1 MEGVSSQTP
10 QTVRVG
16 AIGAGFIADYH
27 LAGLAAAGGADVRVV
42 YGRTPAT
49 TQALATRYGIPEITD
64 DWRRVLER
72 KDLDAVVI
80 TTPDN
85 THAEIAIA
93 AAQAGKAILLQKP
106 MATSSAECRRVIAA
120 ARASGARLQVSF
132 MHRYFEEVV
141 RTRAILAEGKVGKVF
156 SVRMRNATPGPD
168 WKTWFFSR
176 AAVGGGVVMQLG
188 VHGIDVLRHLFGD
201 IVAVSGATA
210 IRKTERT
217 LVDGTVVRPDNEDQA
232 LAVYE
237 FRDGMVG
244 SHEMSFS
251 ELHGCDRF
259 TLEIYC
265 AEATIWLRSMRGR
278 LALYAPAV
286 TGVKGWVVPE
296 LPDPPMGQRHHAH
309 FLDIVRGAAPPDTT
323 PEDGLATVLVAE
335 ALYRAA
341 EHKQEQTIESI

>member
-1 MEGVSSQTP
+1 MSAVSTSP
-10 QTVRVG
+10 VRIG

-27 LAGLAAAGGADVRVV
+27 LAGLAAAGGADVRVIC
-42 YGRTPAT
+42 GRTPET
-49 TQALATRYGIPEITD
+49 TQALATRYGIAEIAT
-64 DWRRVLER
+64 DWRQVLER

-80 TTPDN
+80 TTPDH

-93 AAQAGKAILLQKP
+93 AAAAGKAILLQKP
-106 MATSSAECRRVIAA
+106 MATSSAECRKVIAA
-120 ARASGARLQVSF
+120 ARTAGIRLQVSF

-141 RTRAILAEGKVGKVF
+141 RTREILAEGKVGPVF

-168 WKTWFFSR
+168 WKPWFFSR
-176 AAVGGGVVMQLG
+176 ASVGGGVVMHLG

-201 IVAVSGATA
+201 IAAVSGTTA

-217 LVDGTVVRPDNEDQA
+217 LVDGTVIRPDNEDQA
-232 LAVYE
+232 LAVYK
-237 FRDGMVG
+237 FRDGLIG

-278 LALYAPAV
+278 LALYAPEV
-286 TGVKGWVVPE
+286 TGIKGWFVPD
-296 LPDPPMGQRHHAH
+296 LPNPPMGQRHHAH
-309 FLDIVRGAAPPDTT
+309 FLDIVRGTAPPDTT

-341 EHKQEQTIESI
+341 ERGQEQSVESI

>member
-1 MEGVSSQTP
+1 MPTDR

-27 LAGLAAAGGADVRVV
+27 LGGLAAAGGADVRVV
-42 YGRTPAT
+42 YGRTLET
-49 TQALATRYGIPEITD
+49 TRALATRYGIPEVAS
-64 DWRRVLER
+64 DWRRVVER

-80 TTPDN
+80 TTPDH

-93 AAQAGKAILLQKP
+93 AAEAGKAILLQKP

-120 ARASGARLQVSF
+120 ARAAGVRLQVSF

-141 RTRAILAEGKVGKVF
+141 RTREILAEGKAGPVF
-156 SVRMRNATPGPD
+156 AVRMRNATPGPD
-168 WKTWFFSR
+168 WKTWFFAR
-176 AAVGGGVVMQLG
+176 ANVGGGVVMQLG

-201 IVAVSGATA
+201 IVAVSGTTA

-217 LVDGTVVRPDNEDQA
+217 LADGTVVRPDNEDQA
-232 LAVYE
+232 LAVYK
-237 FRDGMVG
+237 FRGG
-244 SHEMSFS
+244 LIGNHEMSFS
-251 ELHGCDRF
+251 ELRGCDRF

-278 LALYAPAV
+278 LALYAPTI
-286 TGVKGWVVPE
+286 TGVKDWVVPD
-296 LPDPPMGQRHHAH
+296 LPNPPMGARHHAH
-309 FLDIVRGAAPPDTT
+309 FLGIVRGNTPPDTT

-341 EHKQEQTIESI
+341 ERKQEQVVESI

>member
-1 MEGVSSQTP
+1 MSAASTLP
-10 QTVRVG
+10 VRIG

-42 YGRTPAT
+42 CGRTPET
-49 TQALATRYGIPEITD
+49 TQALATRYGIPEIAT
-64 DWRRVLER
+64 DWRQVLGR
-72 KDLDAVVI
+72 KDIDAVVI

-106 MATSSAECRRVIAA
+106 MATSSAECRKVIAA
-120 ARASGARLQVSF
+120 ARAARIHLQVSF

-141 RTRAILAEGKVGKVF
+141 RTREILAEGKVGKVF

-176 AAVGGGVVMQLG
+176 AAVGGGAVMQLG

-201 IVAVSGATA
+201 IVAVSGTTA

-232 LAVYE
+232 LAIYK
-237 FRDGMVG
+237 FHDGLIA

-286 TGVKGWVVPE
+286 TGVKGWVVPD
-296 LPDPPMGQRHHAH
+296 LPNPPMGARHHAH
-309 FLDIVRGAAPPDTT
+309 FLDIVRGKAPPDTT
-323 PEDGLATVLVAE
+323 PNDGLATVLVAE

-341 EHKQEQTIESI
+341 ACGQEQAIEPI

>member
-1 MEGVSSQTP
+1 MSTP
-10 QTVRVG
+10 ARTVRIG

-27 LAGLAAAGGADVRVV
+27 LAGLAAAGGADVRVI
-42 YGRTPAT
+42 YGRTPET
-49 TQALATRYGIPEITD
+49 TRILAARYGISEIAT
-64 DWRRVLER
+64 DWRQVIER

-80 TTPDN
+80 TTPDH
-85 THAEIAIA
+85 THAEIAVA
-93 AAQAGKAILLQKP
+93 AAAAGKAILLQKP
-106 MATSSAECRRVIAA
+106 MATTSAGCRQVIAA
-120 ARASGARLQVSF
+120 ARAAGVPLQVSF

-141 RTRAILAEGKVGKVF
+141 RTREILLEGKTGPVYA
-156 SVRMRNATPGPD
+156 VRMRNATPGPD
-168 WKTWFFSR
+168 WKTWFFSH
-176 AAVGGGVVMQLG
+176 ANVGGGVVMQLG

-201 IVAVSGATA
+201 IATVSGATA

-217 LVDGTVVRPDNEDQA
+217 LADGTVVRPDNEDHA
-232 LAVYE
+232 LAVYK
-237 FRDGMVG
+237 FRDGLIG

-278 LALYAPAV
+278 LALYAPAI
-286 TGVKGWVVPE
+286 TGIKDWVVPD
-296 LPDPPMGQRHHAH
+296 LPNPPMGARHHAH
-309 FLDIVRGAAPPDTT
+309 FLDIVRGTAPSDTT

-341 EHKQEQTIESI
+341 ERGQEQMVELI